1 MNKRQQLEHDIL
13 NDLFFGAKEY
23 GSGPEYKQK
32 VREYFDGLIEQVE
45 RSGRVERNNGTSIAC
60 SPELIRHFAKR
71 YCG

>member
-32 VREYFDGLIEQVE
+32 VREYFDGLIEQV
-45 RSGRVERNNGTSIAC
+45 
-60 SPELIRHFAKR
+60 